1 LGETGICVVPRR
13 HPPHGN
19 PREINRGK
27 CSPKGGSIPRRIQW
41 ARSSIQAILKAAKEY
56 AFGIK
61 IQSRK
66 GEMFQIPVVPIID
79 IATYDRFVQIR
90 EKNKTYPARRLDY
103 DYLIGGVLYCACDRK
118 WGART
123 QKNRKNRHG
132 ELIERRT
139 PMGVY
144 YCRQIYKDLI
154 SPDCP
159 RHVSSKKA
167 DAQAWQK
174 ICDAV
179 DKPKYLLA
187 QARKL
192 VELLRASANTLHDD
206 QARIE
211 REIEALATERQWVIT
226 QGRKGNITAAD
237 MDYQLGALTM
247 QEVSFKRELSS
258 LGQAININA
267 LGDWETKINEYL
279 VDLRAGIEELKNAV
293 PQDEEERHN
302 LFLLKKRIIDTLVE
316 RVTIDKNREVK
327 VEIRINLLQ
336 ILDEED
342 SESNDPSA
350 VYSRRGGIY
359 NRKRS
364 HRVRR
369 HRCAFYG

>member
-1 LGETGICVVPRR
+1 
-13 HPPHGN
+13 
-19 PREINRGK
+19 
-27 CSPKGGSIPRRIQW
+27 
-41 ARSSIQAILKAAKEY
+41 
-56 AFGIK
+56 
-61 IQSRK
+61 
-66 GEMFQIPVVPIID
+66 M
-79 IATYDRFVQIR
+79 
-90 EKNKTYPARRLDY
+90 
-103 DYLIGGVLYCACDRK
+103 
-118 WGART
+118 
-123 QKNRKNRHG
+123 
-132 ELIERRT
+132 
-139 PMGVY
+139 
-144 YCRQIYKDLI
+144 
-154 SPDCP
+154 
-159 RHVSSKKA
+159 
-167 DAQAWQK
+167 
-174 ICDAV
+174 

-187 QARKL
+187 QTRKW
-192 VELLRASANTLHDD
+192 VKQLRASANTLHDD

-302 LFLLKKRIIDTLVE
+302 LFLLKKRIVDNLVE

-327 VEIRINLLQ
+327 VEIRLNLLQ

-350 VYSRRGGIY
+350 VYSRQGGIY
-359 NRKRS
+359 THTYDSVRATDM
-364 HRVRR
+364 RVVL
-369 HRCAFYG
+369 

>member
-1 LGETGICVVPRR
+1 
-13 HPPHGN
+13 
-19 PREINRGK
+19 
-27 CSPKGGSIPRRIQW
+27 
-41 ARSSIQAILKAAKEY
+41 
-56 AFGIK
+56 
-61 IQSRK
+61 
-66 GEMFQIPVVPIID
+66 M
-79 IATYDRFVQIR
+79 
-90 EKNKTYPARRLDY
+90 
-103 DYLIGGVLYCACDRK
+103 
-118 WGART
+118 
-123 QKNRKNRHG
+123 
-132 ELIERRT
+132 
-139 PMGVY
+139 
-144 YCRQIYKDLI
+144 
-154 SPDCP
+154 
-159 RHVSSKKA
+159 
-167 DAQAWQK
+167 
-174 ICDAV
+174 

-187 QARKL
+187 QARKW
-192 VELLRASANTLHDD
+192 VEQLRASANTLHDD

-211 REIEALATERQWVIT
+211 REIEALAAECQWVIT

-237 MDYQLGALTM
+237 MDYQLGALTR

-302 LFLLKKRIIDTLVE
+302 LFLLKKRIVDTLVE

-327 VEIRINLLQ
+327 VEIRLNLLQ